1 MAIIKSS
8 TDKEKII
15 NSLYFKK
22 ELGVNVNDQSTKS
35 ITLEYF
41 TIINKIINHYTK
53 HNNKSTKEENK
64 SAIIIT
70 ETISST
76 LRGLDLNFKSEPY
89 KEKSFFEKVSFFLS
103 TAKSV
108 VRATS
113 IDTSIEFINTYKEN
127 LNKLNELSKETDE
140 LKKKLAGKQNAYIY
154 DTKEIN
160 VDEAYENELYK
171 LFTQYPE
178 YKQAKDEFDRLKSE
192 ETQKI
197 EQMNNLVL
205 ELNTFRQYILDE
217 FNPIVLELLDLL
229 EENELNF
236 KKEYMEISEKLH
248 QKIDYSFKSTSSK
261 EIKKTEKLL
270 KWDELKNCIEIL
282 EKDNIL
288 LDNEIDKIIGNEFF
302 KNYINNELRDFNTI
316 KSKLNS
322 LIKQNE
328 IIITKLPKIQKD
340 IELENLKKELKSLE
354 SKLQELVEQKTEYL
368 NDIEEFNRE
377 YNLHLGEIIKNILN
391 LKKEILYKKTIK
403 QQKKKEKYQEDIKT
417 FEDTKETIVELKSTI
432 SELEDALDSI
442 DENDENYKELSEAY
456 NELKEELEKL
466 EDELE
471 LQEEELEKT
480 KEFIEDET
488 IEQEYEEVKS
498 HYEEFENEYKHTKE
512 SFENSIQLNEDDKKE
527 LKLLYTR
534 GIVFFHLYS
543 VPDELKIDIVINS
556 LKVKCSKKDIAD
568 VKNILDLFEKYLKY
582 ENSIENIKDIKLLE
596 ERIKKYKKDIETIKA
611 DIKDIHEDETYQS
624 ILEIEDRNNYFEE
637 LKNELEI
644 EEIKLSNELK
654 SLKIELGLVQ
664 TLTPHQNE
672 VYTQIIEKIENIFN
686 HDNNDDNIISISGS
700 AGVGK
705 TFLIIKI
712 IEYLTENNIALVVT
726 TPTHKALSVITDSL
740 HKYDINNI
748 ETKTLHS
755 FLQLKVDIDE
765 KTGSKVF
772 QIDEKN
778 KEKNETGVLIIDESS
793 MVGKDLFHFIKEYIS
808 QGKIKAVL
816 FVGDPYQLPPV
827 NSEENSIFELENLYS
842 LKEIIRQ
849 QKDSYII
856 SIATQI
862 RDCIINQD
870 FSLGIEDFFKDDFK
884 GLKVF
889 SNQDEFLNH
898 FFTNDSEYWYSKNQ
912 IIADYTNKS
921 VDRYNFIARER
932 YWDDRGVLNP
942 KQIEP
947 NDIVVFQE
955 AVLDGD
961 KVVFHNGSITKVKKV
976 SQEYDNKLDLL
987 YWLCEDE
994 KESKFKIINNIDQNK
1009 YQLLLESKIKEA
1021 KNATNGY
1028 EKKLKWIE
1036 YYKLKDQYAS
1046 IKFNYSSTIHKLQG
1060 STYETVFIDLRKMQ
1074 SLYKDSENTD
1084 REFLYRLLYV
1094 AVTRASKDINIL
1106 KNI

>member
-8 TDKEKII
+8 NDKEKII
-15 NSLYFKK
+15 NSLYSKK
-22 ELGVNVNDQSTKS
+22 ELRLTNVNDQSTKG

-53 HNNKSTKEENK
+53 HNNESTKEKKK
-64 SAIIIT
+64 SEIIIT
-70 ETISST
+70 EPISST
-76 LRGLDLNFKSEPY
+76 LRGLDLNFKYELY

-103 TAKSV
+103 TAKNV
-108 VRATS
+108 IRATS

-127 LNKLNELSKETDE
+127 LNKLNELSKEADE
-140 LKKKLAGKQNAYIY
+140 LKKKLAGKQTAYIY

-171 LFTQYPE
+171 LFIQYPE
-178 YKQAKDEFDRLKSE
+178 YKQTIDEFDKLKRE

-205 ELNTFRQYILDE
+205 KLNNFRQYILNE

-236 KKEYMEISEKLH
+236 KKEYIEISEKLH
-248 QKIDYSFKSTSSK
+248 HKIDYSFKSTSSK

-316 KSKLNS
+316 KSKLSS

-527 LKLLYTR
+527 LKLLYKKAAR
-534 GIVFFHLYS
+534 LCHPDI
-543 VPDELKIDIVINS
+543 VPDELKEKAHDLMQKLNEAYSQKDIS
-556 LKVKCSKKDIAD
+556 KVKEILYSLQNGTSFEVSSETIEDKELLKIKIKEYL
-568 VKNILDLFEKYLKY
+568 KNIE
-582 ENSIENIKDIKLLE
+582 SIK
-596 ERIKKYKKDIETIKA
+596 T
-611 DIKDIHEDETYQS
+611 
-624 ILEIEDRNNYFEE
+624 
-637 LKNELEI
+637 EI
-644 EEIKLSNELK
+644 EEIKEDVTYQTILEIDDWDEYFKNLK
-654 SLKIELGLVQ
+654 DEFEIEKKRLEEEAREVLEEKEPLEATKSIKSQPLKKEKS
-664 TLTPHQNE
+664 QNE
-672 VYTQIIEKIENIFN
+672 EEDYW
-686 HDNNDDNIISISGS
+686 
-700 AGVGK
+700 
-705 TFLIIKI
+705 
-712 IEYLTENNIALVVT
+712 
-726 TPTHKALSVITDSL
+726 
-740 HKYDINNI
+740 
-748 ETKTLHS
+748 
-755 FLQLKVDIDE
+755 
-765 KTGSKVF
+765 
-772 QIDEKN
+772 
-778 KEKNETGVLIIDESS
+778 NE
-793 MVGKDLFHFIKEYIS
+793 
-808 QGKIKAVL
+808 
-816 FVGDPYQLPPV
+816 
-827 NSEENSIFELENLYS
+827 
-842 LKEIIRQ
+842 
-849 QKDSYII
+849 
-856 SIATQI
+856 
-862 RDCIINQD
+862 
-870 FSLGIEDFFKDDFK
+870 
-884 GLKVF
+884 
-889 SNQDEFLNH
+889 
-898 FFTNDSEYWYSKNQ
+898 
-912 IIADYTNKS
+912 
-921 VDRYNFIARER
+921 
-932 YWDDRGVLNP
+932 
-942 KQIEP
+942 
-947 NDIVVFQE
+947 
-955 AVLDGD
+955 
-961 KVVFHNGSITKVKKV
+961 
-976 SQEYDNKLDLL
+976 
-987 YWLCEDE
+987 
-994 KESKFKIINNIDQNK
+994 
-1009 YQLLLESKIKEA
+1009 
-1021 KNATNGY
+1021 
-1028 EKKLKWIE
+1028 
-1036 YYKLKDQYAS
+1036 
-1046 IKFNYSSTIHKLQG
+1046 
-1060 STYETVFIDLRKMQ
+1060 
-1074 SLYKDSENTD
+1074 
-1084 REFLYRLLYV
+1084 
-1094 AVTRASKDINIL
+1094 IL
-1106 KNI
+1106 

>member
-1 MAIIKSS
+1 MLIKSNQY
-8 TDKEKII
+8 TEKKRDFIDI
-15 NSLYFKK
+15 Y
-22 ELGVNVNDQSTKS
+22 DQSTKG

-70 ETISST
+70 EPISLTLRVPSI

-127 LNKLNELSKETDE
+127 LNKLNELSKEADE
-140 LKKKLAGKQNAYIY
+140 LKKKLAGKQTAYIY

-192 ETQKI
+192 KTQKI

-205 ELNTFRQYILDE
+205 ELNNFRQYILDE
-217 FNPIVLELLDLL
+217 FNPIVLKLLDLL

-236 KKEYMEISEKLH
+236 KKEYIEISEKLH
-248 QKIDYSFKSTSSK
+248 QKINYSFKSTSSK

-270 KWDELKNCIEIL
+270 KWDELRNCIEIL

-442 DENDENYKELSEAY
+442 DENDENYKELSEEAY

-471 LQEEELEKT
+471 LQEEELELT
-480 KEFIEDET
+480 KEFIDDET
-488 IEQEYEEVKS
+488 IEQEYEEVKK
-498 HYEEFENEYKHTKE
+498 HYEEFENEYEHIKE
-512 SFENSIQLNEDDKKE
+512 SFYNLILLNEEEKKGIQS
-527 LKLLYTR
+527 LCTR
-534 GIVFFHLYS
+534 AIVLFHLYS
-543 VPDELKIDIVINS
+543 VPDELKIDLVINS

-672 VYTQIIEKIENIFN
+672 VYTQTIEKIKNIFN
-686 HDNNDDNIISISGS
+686 HDNNDDDNIISISGS

-793 MVGKDLFHFIKEYIS
+793 MVGNDLFHFIKEYIRH
-808 QGKIKAVL
+808 GKIKAVL

-827 NSEENSIFELENLYS
+827 NSEKNSIFKLKNLYS

-849 QKDSYII
+849 KRDSYIVN
-856 SIATQI
+856 IATKI
-862 RDCIINQD
+862 RDCIIHKD

-889 SNQDEFLNH
+889 TNEDEFLSH
-898 FFTNDSEYWYSKNQ
+898 FFTNDSEYWYLKNQ

-921 VDRYNFIARER
+921 VDRYNFIAREK
-932 YWDDRGVLNP
+932 YWSDRDVANP

-947 NDIVVFQE
+947 NDIIVFQE
-955 AVLDGD
+955 PVINGE
-961 KVVFHNGSITKVKKV
+961 KVIYQNGAISKVKRV
-976 SQEYDNKLDLL
+976 SQGYDNELDLS

-994 KESKFKIINNIDQNK
+994 NEKQFKIINKMDEGK
-1009 YQLLLESKIKEA
+1009 YQLILDSKVKKA
-1021 KNATNGY
+1021 TKATNGY

-1060 STYETVFIDLRKMQ
+1060 STYETVFIDIRKMK

>member
-1 MAIIKSS
+1 
-8 TDKEKII
+8 
-15 NSLYFKK
+15 
-22 ELGVNVNDQSTKS
+22 
-35 ITLEYF
+35 
-41 TIINKIINHYTK
+41 
-53 HNNKSTKEENK
+53 
-64 SAIIIT
+64 
-70 ETISST
+70 
-76 LRGLDLNFKSEPY
+76 
-89 KEKSFFEKVSFFLS
+89 
-103 TAKSV
+103 
-108 VRATS
+108 
-113 IDTSIEFINTYKEN
+113 
-127 LNKLNELSKETDE
+127 
-140 LKKKLAGKQNAYIY
+140 
-154 DTKEIN
+154 
-160 VDEAYENELYK
+160 
-171 LFTQYPE
+171 
-178 YKQAKDEFDRLKSE
+178 
-192 ETQKI
+192 
-197 EQMNNLVL
+197 
-205 ELNTFRQYILDE
+205 
-217 FNPIVLELLDLL
+217 
-229 EENELNF
+229 
-236 KKEYMEISEKLH
+236 
-248 QKIDYSFKSTSSK
+248 
-261 EIKKTEKLL
+261 
-270 KWDELKNCIEIL
+270 
-282 EKDNIL
+282 
-288 LDNEIDKIIGNEFF
+288 
-302 KNYINNELRDFNTI
+302 
-316 KSKLNS
+316 
-322 LIKQNE
+322 
-328 IIITKLPKIQKD
+328 
-340 IELENLKKELKSLE
+340 
-354 SKLQELVEQKTEYL
+354 VEQKTEYL

-471 LQEEELEKT
+471 LQEEELELT
-480 KEFIEDET
+480 KEFIEDDT
-488 IEQEYEEVKS
+488 IEQEYEEVKK
-498 HYEEFENEYKHTKE
+498 HYEEFENEYEHIKE
-512 SFENSIQLNEDDKKE
+512 SFYNLILLNEEEKKGIQS
-527 LKLLYTR
+527 LCTR
-534 GIVFFHLYS
+534 SIVLFHLYS
-543 VPDELKIDIVINS
+543 VPDELKIDLVINS

-672 VYTQIIEKIENIFN
+672 VYTQTIEKIKNIFN
-686 HDNNDDNIISISGS
+686 HDNNDDDNIISISGS

-726 TPTHKALSVITDSL
+726 TPTHKALSVITDTL

-793 MVGKDLFHFIKEYIS
+793 MVGNDLFHFIKEYIS

-976 SQEYDNKLDLL
+976 SQEYDNKLDLS

-1021 KNATNGY
+1021 KNATSGY
-1028 EKKLKWIE
+1028 EKKLKWVE
-1036 YYKLKDQYAS
+1036 YYKLKEQYAS

-1060 STYETVFIDLRKMQ
+1060 STYETVFIDIRKMQ

>member
-1 MAIIKSS
+1 MAIIRSLNNQ
-8 TDKEKII
+8 DKTI
-15 NSLYFKK
+15 NSLYPRRKI
-22 ELGVNVNDQSTKS
+22 GIIDIYDQSTKD

-53 HNNKSTKEENK
+53 HNNENIKREKKSE
-64 SAIIIT
+64 IIIT
-70 ETISST
+70 EPISST

-127 LNKLNELSKETDE
+127 LNKLNELSKEADE
-140 LKKKLAGKQNAYIY
+140 LKKKLAGKQTAYIY

-171 LFTQYPE
+171 LFIQYPE

-192 ETQKI
+192 KTQKI

-205 ELNTFRQYILDE
+205 KLNNFRQYILNE

-316 KSKLNS
+316 KSKLSS

-340 IELENLKKELKSLE
+340 IELEKLKKELKSLE

-377 YNLHLGEIIKNILN
+377 YNLHLGELIKDILN

-527 LKLLYTR
+527 LKLLYKKAAR
-534 GIVFFHLYS
+534 LCHPDI
-543 VPDELKIDIVINS
+543 VPDELKEKAHDLMQKLNEAYSQKDIS
-556 LKVKCSKKDIAD
+556 KVKEILYSLQNGTSFEVSSETIEDKELLKIKIKEYL
-568 VKNILDLFEKYLKY
+568 KNIE
-582 ENSIENIKDIKLLE
+582 SIK
-596 ERIKKYKKDIETIKA
+596 T
-611 DIKDIHEDETYQS
+611 
-624 ILEIEDRNNYFEE
+624 
-637 LKNELEI
+637 EI
-644 EEIKLSNELK
+644 EEIKEDVTYQTILEIDDWDEYFKNLK
-654 SLKIELGLVQ
+654 DEFEIEKKRLEEEAREVLEEKEPLEATKSIKSQPLKKEKS
-664 TLTPHQNE
+664 QNE
-672 VYTQIIEKIENIFN
+672 EEDYWNEIF
-686 HDNNDDNIISISGS
+686 
-700 AGVGK
+700 
-705 TFLIIKI
+705 
-712 IEYLTENNIALVVT
+712 
-726 TPTHKALSVITDSL
+726 
-740 HKYDINNI
+740 
-748 ETKTLHS
+748 
-755 FLQLKVDIDE
+755 
-765 KTGSKVF
+765 
-772 QIDEKN
+772 
-778 KEKNETGVLIIDESS
+778 
-793 MVGKDLFHFIKEYIS
+793 
-808 QGKIKAVL
+808 
-816 FVGDPYQLPPV
+816 
-827 NSEENSIFELENLYS
+827 
-842 LKEIIRQ
+842 
-849 QKDSYII
+849 
-856 SIATQI
+856 
-862 RDCIINQD
+862 
-870 FSLGIEDFFKDDFK
+870 
-884 GLKVF
+884 
-889 SNQDEFLNH
+889 
-898 FFTNDSEYWYSKNQ
+898 
-912 IIADYTNKS
+912 
-921 VDRYNFIARER
+921 
-932 YWDDRGVLNP
+932 
-942 KQIEP
+942 
-947 NDIVVFQE
+947 
-955 AVLDGD
+955 
-961 KVVFHNGSITKVKKV
+961 
-976 SQEYDNKLDLL
+976 
-987 YWLCEDE
+987 
-994 KESKFKIINNIDQNK
+994 
-1009 YQLLLESKIKEA
+1009 
-1021 KNATNGY
+1021 
-1028 EKKLKWIE
+1028 
-1036 YYKLKDQYAS
+1036 
-1046 IKFNYSSTIHKLQG
+1046 
-1060 STYETVFIDLRKMQ
+1060 
-1074 SLYKDSENTD
+1074 
-1084 REFLYRLLYV
+1084 
-1094 AVTRASKDINIL
+1094 
-1106 KNI
+1106 

>member
-1 MAIIKSS
+1 MIIKSNQYA
-8 TDKEKII
+8 EKRRDII
-15 NSLYFKK
+15 GIY
-22 ELGVNVNDQSTKS
+22 DRSTKGVV
-35 ITLEYF
+35 LEYF
-41 TIINKIINHYTK
+41 TIVNKILNHHTRVSDYTIIEK
-53 HNNKSTKEENK
+53 KESTSLN
-64 SAIIIT
+64 SHISLRQIHSSFSR
-70 ETISST
+70 ET
-76 LRGLDLNFKSEPY
+76 Y
-89 KEKSFFEKVSFFLS
+89 KEKSFLEKVSFFLS
-103 TAKSV
+103 TARDA
-108 VRATS
+108 VRTAS
-113 IDTSIEFINTYKEN
+113 IDTSIESINAYKEN
-127 LNKLNELSKETDE
+127 LNKLNKLSKEYDE
-140 LKKKLAGKQNAYIY
+140 LLKKLDDKQTTYASDRN
-154 DTKEIN
+154 EIK
-160 VDEAYENELYK
+160 VDEAYEKKLNEHFK
-171 LFTQYPE
+171 KYPE
-178 YKQAKDEFDRLKSE
+178 YKQAKDEFDRLENEK
-192 ETQKI
+192 TQKI

-205 ELNTFRQYILDE
+205 KLNNFRRYILNE

-236 KKEYMEISEKLH
+236 KKEYIEISEKLH
-248 QKIDYSFKSTSSK
+248 HKIDYSFKSTSSK

-270 KWDELKNCIEIL
+270 KWDELRNCIEIL

-328 IIITKLPKIQKD
+328 IIITKLPKIVKD
-340 IELENLKKELKSLE
+340 TELENLKKELKSLE
-354 SKLQELVEQKTEYL
+354 SKLQELVEQKTEYV

-377 YNLHLGEIIKNILN
+377 YNFHLGEIIKDILN

-403 QQKKKEKYQEDIKT
+403 QQKAKKKYQEDIQT

-471 LQEEELEKT
+471 LQEEELELT
-480 KEFIEDET
+480 KEFIDDET
-488 IEQEYEEVKS
+488 IEQEYEEVKK
-498 HYEEFENEYKHTKE
+498 HYEEFENEYEHIKE
-512 SFENSIQLNEDDKKE
+512 SFYNLILLNEEEKKGIQS
-527 LKLLYTR
+527 LCTR
-534 GIVFFHLYS
+534 AIVLFHLYS
-543 VPDELKIDIVINS
+543 VPDELKIDLVINS

-664 TLTPHQNE
+664 TLTPHQNK
-672 VYTQIIEKIENIFN
+672 VYTQTIEKIKNIFN
-686 HDNNDDNIISISGS
+686 HDNNDDDNIISISGS

-793 MVGKDLFHFIKEYIS
+793 MVGNDLFHFIKEYIS

-976 SQEYDNKLDLL
+976 SQEYDNKLDLS

-1028 EKKLKWIE
+1028 EKKLKWVE
-1036 YYKLKDQYAS
+1036 YYKLKEQYAS

-1074 SLYKDSENTD
+1074 NLYRYSKNIDK
-1084 REFLYRLLYV
+1084 EFLYRLLYV